1 MDMFSSCAGKC
12 YTCACTSGC
21 LAGHGDDDYV
31 PASKE
36 EIVNRAEKELEVI
49 RKIMDLRPSTIRSFH
64 LSELRSAQRKLKAYL
79 EALAK
84 GSW

>member
-1 MDMFSSCAGKC
+1 MNMFSSCAGKC
-12 YTCACTSGC
+12 YTCICTKGC
-21 LAGHGDDDYV
+21 LAGHGDDYYV

-36 EIVNRAEKELEVI
+36 EIVKRANEELKVI
-49 RKIMDLRPSTIRSFH
+49 EKIMYLKISAVRSSH
-64 LSELRSAQRKLKAYL
+64 LSELRNAQRKLKVYL